1 LTATAPGYFIEI
13 DSQYSMRGVSAEGC
27 VRTKRSGASHG
38 RGTRQGN
45 GILALAVAATLL
57 LAVTTARAENRDDV
71 VRVYTLLNLVGE
83 EFRESVRGDESL
95 RDREYEEARGFFRE
109 ALQRWQRLAGEIG
122 RDADVERLFE
132 RAEALLTERQ
142 DPDAFRATVEA
153 LQTRLAERTGVA
165 PEVFPPEAPSLDR
178 GQRIFEAQCS
188 GCHGVAGDG
197 RGPQGAA
204 LSPPPS
210 DFTDAEFMAG
220 VTPFDFFHVITAGRL
235 TAGMPGW
242 DEALSLQ
249 ERWDVVA
256 YLWSIPRQDHTRGGA
271 LYAQACV
278 GCHGEA
284 GESGPRELRSVAS
297 LARSSDGEIAAALRT
312 SGVHEHALPAGVRD
326 EGDAL
331 RDLVAYIRRL
341 GTAEGS
347 GQDEVHALTRARDL
361 LKRAVELHDAGD
373 RAAGDVALDAYLAYE
388 VVEKRALLVIPE
400 LGRSVERGFVE
411 LRGLLGRSG
420 PAADV
425 RSLAT
430 RLDREMEAVGRAL
443 LPAQGRLPLLLQS
456 ATIILR
462 EGFEA
467 LIVIAALAAYLRR
480 SGHDGLRAL
489 VYGGALAGLVASGI
503 TAWMFFRVLGLGVVA
518 QELLE
523 GATMLLAAVVLFGVS
538 YWLIS
543 RAEADRWQRFIRGRV
558 DAALNRGSRWSLAGT
573 AFLAVYREGVETVL
587 FYQALWGVAKGAE
600 EAVIAGMVVGLGGL
614 AIVYGATTAL
624 GLRVPMRAFF
634 LGTGGVLYLM
644 AFSFAGSGVRE
655 LQEAGLV
662 PTTAFDAWPSIG
674 WLGMSPTREVALV
687 QGAFLIAAVVA
698 AAVGVLR
705 WRAAGARE
713 TGQRPPSG
721 DREAR
726 RPAA

>member
-1 LTATAPGYFIEI
+1 
-13 DSQYSMRGVSAEGC
+13 V
-27 VRTKRSGASHG
+27 
-38 RGTRQGN
+38 N
-45 GILALAVAATLL
+45 GLRAFTVAATVL
-57 LAVTTARAENRDDV
+57 LAVTTARAESRDDV

-95 RDREYEEARGFFRE
+95 REREYEEARGFFQE
-109 ALQRWQRLAGEIG
+109 ALQRWQRLAGEVG
-122 RDADVERLFE
+122 RDPDVERLFE
-132 RAEALLTERQ
+132 RAGALLIERR
-142 DPDAFRATVEA
+142 DPDAFRATVEQ

-197 RGPQGAA
+197 RGPQGAG

-210 DFTDAEFMAG
+210 DFTDTEFMAD

-256 YLWSIPRQDHTRGGA
+256 YLWSIPRHDHTRGGT

-284 GESGPRELRSVAS
+284 GESGPRELRRAAT
-297 LARSSDGEIAAALRT
+297 LARSSDGEIAAALRA
-312 SGVHEHALPAGVRD
+312 SGVHERALPGGVAGD
-326 EGDAL
+326 EEAL
-331 RDLVAYIRRL
+331 RDLVAHVRRL
-341 GTAEGS
+341 GTLEGS
-347 GQDEVHALTRARDL
+347 GQDEGRALAKSRAL

-388 VVEKRALLVIPE
+388 VVEKRALLANAE
-400 LGRSVERGFVE
+400 LGRSVESGFVE
-411 LRGLLGRSG
+411 FRGLLGRTS

-425 RSLAT
+425 HERHDVRDIHNLAA

-443 LPAQGRLPLLLQS
+443 RPAQGRLPLLLQS

-480 SGHDGLRAL
+480 AGHDGLRGL
-489 VYGGALAGLVASGI
+489 VYGGALAGLVASAI

-558 DAALNRGSRWSLAGT
+558 DAALNRGSRWSLAAT

-587 FYQALWGVAKGAE
+587 FYQALWGVAEGAE

-614 AIVYGATTAL
+614 AVVYGATTAL

-634 LGTGGVLYLM
+634 LGTGGVLYVM

-655 LQEAGLV
+655 LQEAGLL

-674 WLGMSPTREVALV
+674 WLGMSPTREVAVV
-687 QGAFLIAAVVA
+687 QGAFLIAALVA
-698 AAVGVLR
+698 AVVGVRR
-705 WRAAGARE
+705 WRRAASARAS
-713 TGQRPPSG
+713 GRPAPG
-721 DREAR
+721 DREVP